1 MKVSAE
7 FCEYCRHGRTAQRGV
22 EIIETLAPSAGDVL
36 RLQLE
41 RGFQRVE
48 LRLDRAQGFCLI
60 IDILAL
66 SSIIVALGSISSGVT
81 QEGIIQS
88 LKLLGDVPIRV

>member
-7 FCEYCRHGRTAQRGV
+7 FCEYRRHGRTAQRGV
-22 EIIETLAPSAGDVL
+22 EIVETLAPSAGDVL